1 MATFSYPD
9 RTTACSITF
18 LINRQYGDELKSGER
33 WVFMVPRRYK
43 KRILNYAI
51 LKHRKDKKYIGA
63 NRSQWD
69 PNGAYLLFKAHNRD
83 EKKWYTWY
91 DRFGSRKFAEHRSAD
106 DPEHETFH
114 DCLKVMGPIQPD
126 MVSLENHGQGDIR
139 LAVANVHE
147 LELVFFPRISGTVS
161 FEQIFT
167 PGTRFINQGDG
178 TLEYFS
184 GGGPD
189 HGGRYPWAVLLG
201 AGRKR
206 QAVLVQALVTPHRF
220 PTSLDAGP
228 WGHLDGRGRLHIS
241 LPPGYRLDYLEL
253 FTGDTDISNTRP
265 DSATITERTGWARLN
280 VWLGNVHNIT
290 GKRFYFIVDYNVP
303 PAGIVAGV
311 PRDAFSEIHPG
322 DEIIVES
329 LYDTTYLMAYRLTL
343 TPLLRTLHKV
353 ND

>member
-1 MATFSYPD
+1 MATFSHPD
-9 RTTACSITF
+9 RTTACSVTF
-18 LINRQYGDELKSGER
+18 LINQQYGDELKSGER

-51 LKHRKDKKYIGA
+51 LKHRKDKKYIST
-63 NRSQWD
+63 NRNQWD
-69 PNGAYLLFKAHNRD
+69 PNGAYLLFKAHNCD